1 MLFFTHYWRADTLEF
16 HMANSGLRAQGFNHT
31 ASALLRARGVV
42 SGSRLYGISYM
53 EGQLHVIGRMTVK
66 AVLRTD
72 EAVALLGTSDLWDA
86 EDHAIA
92 RRSFYTKPLRDD
104 AVLSTAS
111 LEDMS
116 FICADGLE
124 RPPARNRAG
133 EIDFQTFR
141 NVREIST
148 STAESLDHAL
158 GL

>member
-1 MLFFTHYWRADTLEF
+1 MNYFTHYWRADTVAF
-16 HMANSGLRAQGFNHT
+16 HMANSGLRAEGFNHT

-42 SGSRLYGISYM
+42 SGSRLYGISYL

-66 AVLRTD
+66 AVLMTD
-72 EAVALLGTSDLWDA
+72 EAVASLGISDLWDA

-92 RRSFYTKPLRDD
+92 RRSSDTRPLRDD
-104 AVLSTAS
+104 AVLSTVS
-111 LEDMS
+111 VENMS

-141 NVREIST
+141 NVREISA
-148 STAESLDHAL
+148 STAESLDKVL